1 MSRLIQAVLTGI
13 GFLCAAV
20 IFQRPTSSGVTDLTT
35 AAAVWLTAGLGL
47 ACGLDPF
54 PLGLAGPAV
63 ARVILFVGR
72 AIKIYLEKIFA
83 TTHGKSRGDQRVTG
97 PGDSDG

>member
-1 MSRLIQAVLTGI
+1 MSRVIQAVLTGI

-20 IFQRPTSSGVTDLTT
+20 ILHQPTSSRVTGLTP

-47 ACGLDPF
+47 ACGLGQF

-72 AIKIYLEKIFA
+72 PIEIYLEKIFA
-83 TTHGKSRGDQRVTG
+83 TKHGKSRGDQRVTG